1 MRKKQRRYQLAS
13 WKDNLGN
20 QMFLLEDSDLRNSYG
35 DIIGKIAASHGTTI
49 DRMMH
54 LLGTDLI
61 GAPDYL
67 SHWTIDP
74 IKLGCLMRA
83 VDAIDVDDEQAPSLL
98 LYFKK
103 TKWNFKRTLDIPK

>member
-1 MRKKQRRYQLAS
+1 MHAQKAETLPLAS

-61 GAPDYL
+61 GAPGFL
-67 SHWTIDP
+67 PSHWTIDP
-74 IKLGCLMRA
+74 IKIRLF
-83 VDAIDVDDEQAPSLL
+83 DACC
-98 LYFKK
+98 
-103 TKWNFKRTLDIPK
+103 